1 MDLCRRGPTA
11 ALSEW
16 QTTAVGLVRASRA
29 FCAHAAGRV
38 SWVLEPCATS
48 SSRRAGSRRRGTI
61 GYHASVS
68 AESRLHPR
76 FDVDARADLI
86 GEEVV
91 LSHPIA
97 DISLGGCRFGEPA
110 WEVAGTVVQIVL
122 TFPTLG
128 ANLPLTGRVVRATDH
143 DMGLRFENLSDEQKW
158 ALRKHIRDVQRDK
171 S

>member
-1 MDLCRRGPTA
+1 MANDRGRACQGVSGRLRSCRVVTA
-11 ALSEW
+11 QQRL
-16 QTTAVGLVRASRA
+16 
-29 FCAHAAGRV
+29 
-38 SWVLEPCATS
+38 
-48 SSRRAGSRRRGTI
+48 
-61 GYHASVS
+61 GYHARVS

-76 FDVDARADLI
+76 FAVDARADLI

-97 DISLGGCRFGEPA
+97 DISLGGCRFAEPA
-110 WEVAGTVVQIVL
+110 WETAGTVVQIVL

-128 ANLPLTGRVVRATDH
+128 ANLPLSGRVVRATDY